1 MRVIFFFFNSALLT
15 IHFVL
20 TAVVLAGF
28 LPLSTKTQESD
39 LYGSTLLVVEF
50 SNATSAFTNLYG
62 FPLVLMLA
70 LVLGIYSRKDNKLD
84 RKFFFSK
91 KGFLFNTLFA
101 IFMSVTTVVV
111 SNTSS
116 SFDETAHAESELE
129 RLYIDKK
136 TDLNTIIAFAPDETP
151 ASFESRLIASQDIEI
166 QQVLNTNFD
175 HKCGWQD
182 EVSPSFYGDSRLL
195 IVPVNQIKKTV
206 DLFKSDYSIDESY
219 CQKLIDAER
228 RAREEKAGEAAELD
242 KKIRKRKQEDMRRQA
257 DELCRKV
264 FGGCS

>member
-1 MRVIFFFFNSALLT
+1 MRVIFFFFNSALLL
-15 IHFVL
+15 IQFI
-20 TAVVLAGF
+20 LAQLFFKSF

-39 LYGSTLLVVEF
+39 LYGSTLLVIEF
-50 SNATSAFTNLYG
+50 SAAGDIFTDFGL
-62 FPLVLMLA
+62 PIVLLLA

-91 KGFLFNTLFA
+91 KGFLFNTAFA
-101 IFMSVTTVVV
+101 IFTFVIMLVGTT
-111 SNTSS
+111 
-116 SFDETAHAESELE
+116 FGLPEYEYAESELE